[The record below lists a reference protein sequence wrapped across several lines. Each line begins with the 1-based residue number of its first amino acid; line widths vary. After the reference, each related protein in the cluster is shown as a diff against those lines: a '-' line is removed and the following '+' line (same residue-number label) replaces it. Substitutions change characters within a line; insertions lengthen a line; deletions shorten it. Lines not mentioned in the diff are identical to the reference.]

1 MLADGGI
8 GRWVI
13 AKRGRVIPR
22 SKGEGMRDLD
32 FEKEKKKRIA
42 KERQE
47 GCIVDFPARC
57 GMFSFPSTY
66 CFTFY

>member
-32 FEKEKKKRIA
+32 FEKEKRK
-42 KERQE
+42 
-47 GCIVDFPARC
+47 G
-57 GMFSFPSTY
+57 
-66 CFTFY
+66 